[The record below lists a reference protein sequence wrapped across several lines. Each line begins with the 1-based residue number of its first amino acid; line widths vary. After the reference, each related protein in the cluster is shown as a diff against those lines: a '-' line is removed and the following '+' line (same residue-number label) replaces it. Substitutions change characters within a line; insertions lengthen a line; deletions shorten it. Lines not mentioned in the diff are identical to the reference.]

1 MIEINANQVLTRDVY
16 TNEQDVFNSIG
27 GVVLVMGAVAEDQ
40 LFHDISREGD
50 DGLDV
55 QLIGDALA
63 PRRVSDAIREG
74 EVAARAI

>member
-1 MIEINANQVLTRDVY
+1 
-16 TNEQDVFNSIG
+16 
-27 GVVLVMGAVAEDQ
+27 MGAVAEDQ
-40 LFHDISREGD
+40 LFHDILPERNEG
-50 DGLDV
+50 LEV